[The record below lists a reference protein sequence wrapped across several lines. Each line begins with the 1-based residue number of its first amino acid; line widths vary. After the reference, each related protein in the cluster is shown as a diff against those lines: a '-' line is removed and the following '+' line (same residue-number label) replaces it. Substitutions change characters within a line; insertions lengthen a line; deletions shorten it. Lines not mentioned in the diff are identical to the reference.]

1 MPEVPQTVTS
11 FGSRVVDCGV
21 YTRIFAF
28 GDFEASGN
36 IQASKIRSFGDNIV
50 RGHCLVKYLFSAGNL
65 RIEDSLD
72 AQTIR
77 SLGNVTI
84 HGQLRATRVRGMGD
98 LSSTGRVCCQQFR
111 LWGSASL
118 EAGLSAEQLSLTGT
132 CKIGGLVT
140 GDQIRIRS
148 RGRCEFDEI
157 GASVIAIRAGWDEDG
172 CNGSA
177 GLLNWKCRGT
187 TQVRIIEA
195 DIISLE
201 NTTAEVVRG
210 QAITVGKGCRIGTV
224 EYSERLVQHP
234 SAIIEHVHR
243 VASPGSGKASQAE
256 HHE

>member
-1 MPEVPQTVTS
+1 L
-11 FGSRVVDCGV
+11 
-21 YTRIFAF
+21 AF

-50 RGHCLVKYLFSAGNL
+50 RGHCLVNDLFSAGNL
-65 RIEDSLD
+65 RVEDSLD
-72 AQTIR
+72 AKMVR

-84 HGQLRATRVRGMGD
+84 HGQLKATQVHSMGD
-98 LSSTGRVCCQQFR
+98 LSSTGHVSCQQFR
-111 LWGSASL
+111 LWGSAFL
-118 EAGLSAEQLSLTGT
+118 DAGLSAEQLSLTGT
-132 CKIGGLVT
+132 CRIGGLVT

-148 RGRCEFDEI
+148 RGRCQFDEI
-157 GASVIAIRAGWDEDG
+157 GASAIAIRAGWDENG
-172 CNGSA
+172 CKGSA
-177 GLLNWKCRGT
+177 GLFNWKCRGT

-210 QAITVGKGCRIGTV
+210 QAITLGKGCRIGTV

-234 SAIIEHVHR
+234 SAMIKHVHQ
-243 VASPGSGKASQAE
+243 VTSPGSGKASQTE